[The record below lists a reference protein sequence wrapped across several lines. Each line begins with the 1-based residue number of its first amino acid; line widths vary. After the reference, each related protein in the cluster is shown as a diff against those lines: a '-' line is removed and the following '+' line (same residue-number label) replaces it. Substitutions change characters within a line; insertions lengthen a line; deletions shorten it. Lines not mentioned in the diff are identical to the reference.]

1 MEVILKLK
9 DERSLAERKAGG
21 RNKSVPGRGNTEDES
36 KGEGQGEMPY
46 SKIPVL
52 ERILSV

>member
-9 DERSLAERKAGG
+9 DERSLAERKAGD

-36 KGEGQGEMPY
+36 KGGGQGEMPY